1 MLIPLPDFDEL
12 LSMTII
18 VDFQKMVLEEA
29 A

>member
-12 LSMTII
+12 LLMTII